1 MNGCV
6 GDAGGMCALT
16 GRVCGSS
23 PFVSDWIFPIA
34 NDSRTVS
41 DQIFTFWNVPEWSE
55 SRTYEGPEV
64 RSSQSNMY
72 GDRDEHGYKYEVVR
86 RSEGS
91 EVRRSEGVPYV
102 MIRGRIIVWKG
113 GGV

>member
-1 MNGCV
+1 
-6 GDAGGMCALT
+6 MCALT

-41 DQIFTFWNVPEWSE
+41 DQIFTFWNVLEWSE

-64 RSSQSNMY
+64 RSSQSDMY